1 MKYQNIRVG
10 HFISRPNRFIAKI
23 EIEGAEEIV
32 HVKNTGRCAAEV
44 YVQDSLQEAEDW
56 LSDNELLQGEM
67 QMAVSSKSTNIG
79 KKRKTRWDLIAVRKG
94 DRLINMDSQI
104 PNKIV
109 KEWLEQE
116 KWNHNLH
123 NQSDRIHG
131 ITKIQ
136 PEYTY
141 GKSRIDLYVEAQNRK
156 ILIEVKGVTLEENGV
171 VRFPDAPSER
181 AVKHVHELKE
191 ALKEEIEKS
200 KYEVIGCRYNNEYF
214 NLNKKIE
221 EDAKIELIDISD
233 KEGAK
238 IYRMTLVYIMG
249 KAFESLYPKEKLTVE
264 YQLGDAMFCKC
275 DKVEITAKFIKD
287 LKEKMQEIIEKD
299 LKIEQRKMTREEAK
313 EFYEKTNTSK
323 GRLQFDFEENKIID
337 MYFCENYYNY
347 SYEIIADTTGKAK
360 VFDVVKYQD
369 GFLIRYPSSKTPTEM
384 SEFKDTK
391 KLSWALEE
399 FEKIHSVLDVL
410 TVYKL
415 NKAVEE
421 GRIKDIIM
429 LAEALHEKKI
439 ANIADDIKKRKN
451 TKMVLIAGP
460 SSSGKTTFAQRLG
473 IQLRLNGIKPVT
485 LSVDNYFV
493 ERQDTPR
500 NENGEYNFEC
510 IEAID
515 LKLFNEHLVKLLNGE
530 EIEVPEFDF
539 SVGTKRYNGKKMRLA
554 EDEILVIEGIHCLN
568 DKLTSQIEKDK
579 KYKIYI
585 SALTVLNMDRY
596 NRISTTDTRLIRRIV
611 RDYQFRSYSAI
622 HTLNTWHQVTDG
634 EEKNIFPFQE
644 DADRIFN
651 TSLIYELGALKPI
664 AMPLLKDIKRDNV
677 EYAEAQRL
685 INILKYFREIP
696 AEYVPDNS
704 LLKEF
709 IGGGTFGLH

>member
-1 MKYQNIRVG
+1 MKVTYEKKEID
-10 HFISRPNRFIAKI
+10 AK
-23 EIEGAEEIV
+23 EG
-32 HVKNTGRCAAEV
+32 T
-44 YVQDSLQEAEDW
+44 
-56 LSDNELLQGEM
+56 
-67 QMAVSSKSTNIG
+67 T
-79 KKRKTRWDLIAVRKG
+79 
-94 DRLINMDSQI
+94 
-104 PNKIV
+104 V
-109 KEWLEQE
+109 KE
-116 KWNHNLH
+116 
-123 NQSDRIHG
+123 
-131 ITKIQ
+131 T
-136 PEYTY
+136 
-141 GKSRIDLYVEAQNRK
+141 
-156 ILIEVKGVTLEENGV
+156 
-171 VRFPDAPSER
+171 
-181 AVKHVHELKE
+181 
-191 ALKEEIEKS
+191 LKEEIEKS

-360 VFDVVKYQD
+360 VFDVVKYED

-664 AMPLLKDIKRDNV
+664 AMPLLKEIKRDNV

-696 AEYVPDNS
+696 AEYIPDNS